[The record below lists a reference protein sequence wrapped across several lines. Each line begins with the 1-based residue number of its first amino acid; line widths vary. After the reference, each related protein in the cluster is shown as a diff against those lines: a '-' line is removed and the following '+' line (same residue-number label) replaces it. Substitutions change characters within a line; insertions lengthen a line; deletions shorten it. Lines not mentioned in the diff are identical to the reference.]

1 MQKKTSSPPRSILL
15 VRLSALGDVTL
26 MLPIV
31 RTIQHFWPETK
42 ITWLIGRGAFHLLE
56 GVEGV
61 EFLVVDKPK
70 SISDYKAL
78 RRLFQQRH
86 FDVLLATQAS
96 LRTNLIYPLINAKL
110 KLGFDRR
117 RARDGQ
123 WLVTQQRIPF
133 KQQHLM
139 DSFFSFIETLGLNE
153 KIIRWDLPLNKTD
166 HQWAKTIVNKFPT
179 TQPLIA
185 INPGA
190 SKKER
195 NWSAGHY
202 VSVIEEAQARWQAN
216 FVLTG
221 SNSKIEQ
228 HLAQEIMTSS
238 PNSKIMNLT
247 GKSTPKQ
254 LAALLQRVTL
264 LIAPDTGPVHIAVA
278 MGAPVI
284 GLYAVAP
291 PELSGP
297 YLSSHLVVNRYP
309 QAVKTILNQDT
320 ETIQWGTRVHQGEP
334 MNLIQPSDVIN
345 KLEKVLGMG
354 VSPSI

>member
-1 MQKKTSSPPRSILL
+1 MQAEASTPPQSILL

-31 RTIQHFWPETK
+31 RTLQHFWPETK

-56 GVEGV
+56 GVEGI
-61 EFLVVDKPK
+61 EFIVIDKPK
-70 SISDYKAL
+70 NISNYKAL
-78 RRLFQQRH
+78 RRLFQKRH

-96 LRTNLIYPLINAKL
+96 FRTNLIYPLINAEL
-110 KLGFDRR
+110 KLGFDRK

-139 DSFFSFIETLGLNE
+139 DSFFSFIEALGLNE
-153 KIIRWDLPLNKTD
+153 KVIRWDLPLNKAD
-166 HQWAKTIVNKFPT
+166 HQWAETIVSEFPAAP
-179 TQPLIA
+179 PLIA

-195 NWSAGHY
+195 NWSAAYY
-202 VSVIEEAQARWQAN
+202 VRVIEQAQTRWQAN

-228 HLAQEIMTSS
+228 RLAQEIMTSLPS
-238 PNSKIMNLT
+238 SKVMNLT

-254 LAALLQRVTL
+254 LAALLQRVKL

-278 MGAPVI
+278 MGTPVI

-297 YLSSHLVVNRYP
+297 YLSPNLVVNRYP
-309 QAVKTILNQDT
+309 QAVKTILGQDPG
-320 ETIQWGTRVHQGEP
+320 TIQWGTRVHQGEP

-345 KLEKVLGMG
+345 KLEKVLSAGATL
-354 VSPSI
+354 SI

>member
-1 MQKKTSSPPRSILL
+1 MQVKISTSPQSILL

-26 MLPIV
+26 MLPVV
-31 RTIQHFWPETK
+31 RTIQYFWPETK

-56 GVEGV
+56 GVTGV
-61 EFLVVDKPK
+61 EFIVVDKPK
-70 SISDYKAL
+70 NIRDYKAL
-78 RRLFQQRH
+78 RQLFQKRQ

-110 KLGFDRR
+110 KLGFDRK

-133 KQQHLM
+133 KEQHLM
-139 DSFFSFIETLGLNE
+139 DSFFSFIEMLGLHE
-153 KIIRWDLPLNKTD
+153 KVIRWDLPLNQAD
-166 HQWAKTIVNKFPT
+166 HQWAETIVNEYPVAE
-179 TQPLIA
+179 PLVA

-195 NWSAGHY
+195 NWSAAHY
-202 VSVIEEAQARWQAN
+202 VRVIKQAQTRWQAN

-228 HLAQEIMTSS
+228 QLAQEIMTLL
-238 PNSKIMNLT
+238 PNRKIMNLT
-247 GKSTPKQ
+247 GQSTPKQ
-254 LAALLQRVTL
+254 LAALLQRVKL

-278 MGAPVI
+278 MGTPVV

-297 YLSSHLVVNRYP
+297 YLSPDLVVNCYP
-309 QAVKTILNQDT
+309 QAIKTILDKDPGR
-320 ETIQWGTRVHQGEP
+320 IPWGTRVHHGEP
-334 MNLIQPSDVIN
+334 MNLIKPDDVMN
-345 KLEKVLGMG
+345 KLTEVLGAG
-354 VSPSI
+354 AAPNI

>member
-1 MQKKTSSPPRSILL
+1 MQTETLTPPQSILL

-26 MLPIV
+26 MLPVV

-56 GVEGV
+56 GVAGV
-61 EFLVVDKPK
+61 EFIVVDKPK
-70 SISDYKAL
+70 SISNYKAL
-78 RRLFQQRH
+78 RQLFQKRQ
-86 FDVLLATQAS
+86 FDVLLAMQAS
-96 LRTNLIYPLINAKL
+96 LRTNLIYPLVNAKL

-139 DSFFSFIETLGLNE
+139 DSFFSFIEILGLNE
-153 KIIRWDLPLNKTD
+153 KVIRWDLPLNKAD
-166 HQWAKTIVNKFPT
+166 HQWADTIVSEFPAA
-179 TQPLIA
+179 QPLIA

-195 NWSAGHY
+195 NWSAAHY
-202 VSVIEEAQARWQAN
+202 VSVIKQAQTRWQAN

-238 PNSKIMNLT
+238 PNSKIINLT
-247 GKSTPKQ
+247 GKSTLKQ
-254 LAALLQRVTL
+254 LAALLQRVKF

-278 MGAPVI
+278 MGTPVV

-297 YLSSHLVVNRYP
+297 YLSPGLVVNRYP
-309 QAVKTILNQDT
+309 QAVKAILDQDP

-334 MNLIQPSDVIN
+334 MSLIQPSDVIN
-345 KLEKVLGMG
+345 KLEEIFSAEVA
-354 VSPSI
+354 PNI

>member
-1 MQKKTSSPPRSILL
+1 MQIKIPTPPQSILL

-26 MLPIV
+26 MLPVV

-61 EFLVVDKPK
+61 EFIVVDKPK
-70 SISDYKAL
+70 NISDYKAL
-78 RRLFQQRH
+78 RRLFQKRQ

-139 DSFFSFIETLGLNE
+139 DSFFSFIEMLGLHE
-153 KIIRWDLPLNKTD
+153 KVIRWDLPLSKAD
-166 HQWAKTIVNKFPT
+166 YQWAETIVNEFSVA
-179 TQPLIA
+179 QPLIA
-185 INPGA
+185 INSGA

-195 NWSAGHY
+195 NWSAAHY
-202 VSVIEEAQARWQAN
+202 AGVIKQAQTRWQAN

-221 SNSKIEQ
+221 SHSKTEQ
-228 HLAQEIMTSS
+228 QLAQEIMRLL
-238 PNSKIMNLT
+238 PNRKIINLT
-247 GKSTPKQ
+247 GQSTPKQ
-254 LAALLQRVTL
+254 LAALLQRVKL
-264 LIAPDTGPVHIAVA
+264 LIAPDTGPVHIAV
-278 MGAPVI
+278 
-284 GLYAVAP
+284 L
-291 PELSGP
+291 LS
-297 YLSSHLVVNRYP
+297 VFM
-309 QAVKTILNQDT
+309 Q
-320 ETIQWGTRVHQGEP
+320 
-334 MNLIQPSDVIN
+334 
-345 KLEKVLGMG
+345 
-354 VSPSI
+354 